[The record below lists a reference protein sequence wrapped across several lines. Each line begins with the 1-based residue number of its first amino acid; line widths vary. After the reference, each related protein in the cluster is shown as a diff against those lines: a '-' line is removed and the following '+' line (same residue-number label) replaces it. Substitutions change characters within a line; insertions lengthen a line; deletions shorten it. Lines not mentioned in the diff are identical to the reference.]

1 MTRETKIGL
10 LVGLAFILVVGI
22 LLSEHI
28 TGATER
34 PAAPLADAGH
44 GVRNGMGAPGAA
56 ADEPAHVA
64 EPTTPIPTP
73 ADLTPKAPVTNVA
86 VVPPQ
91 PQASTTGTTVIV
103 TDNGTT
109 EIPAP
114 ITQTQNQAQP
124 PVAPQGE
131 QPPLVV
137 RTPTDPFS
145 NDPVARVAKQMGEA
159 VVPVNGT
166 TVTKQTTITTKVT
179 HESNNVASNTT
190 AAREYKAVAGD
201 TLSRLASQLPGG
213 NVKANRDAVVAMNPT
228 LQKDPNKVVSGRTY
242 LLPAAAPAKEVA
254 VAEATE
260 PKAPKTVDVKPVD
273 AKIDSK
279 KMIAKADDAKNP
291 ANTAEQ
297 RIYVVKAGDTL
308 SKIASAELGSKSE
321 VDTIR
326 TLNAD
331 KLKGDVIKVNMK
343 LKLPAKVLASAS
355 VR

>member
-1 MTRETKIGL
+1 ALPI
-10 LVGLAFILVVGI
+10 
-22 LLSEHI
+22 S
-28 TGATER
+28 TER

-56 ADEPAHVA
+56 ADEPARAA
-64 EPTTPIPTP
+64 EPTAPVPTP
-73 ADLTPKAPVTNVA
+73 ADLTPKAPVTSVA

-91 PQASTTGTTVIV
+91 PQASTNGTTVIV
-103 TDNGTT
+103 TDNGATQ
-109 EIPAP
+109 IPAP
-114 ITQTQNQAQP
+114 ITQTQTQTQP
-124 PVAPQGE
+124 PAPQAE
-131 QPPLVV
+131 QPPLVI

-145 NDPVARVAKQMGEA
+145 NDPVARVAKQMGEV

-179 HESNNVASNTT
+179 HEANTVAGNTT

-260 PKAPKTVDVKPVD
+260 PKIVAPKTTDVKPVD
-273 AKIDSK
+273 AKSDAK
-279 KMIAKADDAKNP
+279 KTIARVDDAKNP

-308 SKIASAELGSKSE
+308 SKIASAELGSKTE